1 MRTLADLLAAL
12 REIRSRS
19 GLGYKAFEVK
29 AIRLT
34 QSGSMMPAKGLAAS
48 PLPDSSLHRA
58 LEQGN
63 VRWFASPPAR
73 LEVFLRV
80 AGCPP
85 ELVAPWLAKLAELT
99 ARPEPSRRTELDA
112 IAVDHERLFGVDDEL
127 GRLAGFLA
135 NPSGDWIIS
144 ILGDPGVGKTA
155 LAYELVLRHAERAGF
170 PRVAAVSA
178 KFSHLHPAGRLEARP
193 LRMAERVA
201 VDWRDLLV
209 DIAGQL
215 SLDADL
221 RPDAIEEQLPA
232 AMPAEPCLI
241 LIDNLETLPEAR
253 FAVRYLS
260 TSGLVRPHKVVLTT
274 RTAVGQEA
282 VFALRERRW
291 TGPDRA
297 ACHAYADYL
306 ARDDPTLTPRPEDL
320 DDVVEAAERVP
331 LLIRIIMS
339 QAIFG
344 RLPIRQVIARLRQ
357 RGAELGSAL
366 WQYCYADSLTALA
379 SRIGDEDTER
389 LMSVFC
395 AKPGGSS
402 FTAEELRTLSGIPGR
417 DELEGAIAAACQ
429 LSLMRSHAGNT
440 RFTVHSLLRQFY
452 CGGLDDG
459 LDGGLDDDGG

>member
-1 MRTLADLLAAL
+1 VRTRADLQAAL

-29 AIRLT
+29 AIRLV
-34 QSGSMMPAKGLAAS
+34 QSGAITGLTAS

-58 LEQGN
+58 IEQGN
-63 VRWFASPPAR
+63 LRWFASPPAR

-80 AGCPP
+80 AGCPIEMVASWLEKLS
-85 ELVAPWLAKLAELT
+85 ELAPAG
-99 ARPEPSRRTELDA
+99 PQRRLDLDHLKSA
-112 IAVDHERLFGVDDEL
+112 IVVDHERLFGVDEEL
-127 GRLAGFLA
+127 DRLAQFLA
-135 NPSGDWIIS
+135 NRSGDWIIS
-144 ILGDPGVGKTA
+144 ILGEPGVGKTA
-155 LAYELVLRHAERAGF
+155 LAYEMVLRHAESAGF
-170 PRVAAVSA
+170 QRIAAVSA
-178 KFSHLHPAGRLEARP
+178 KFSQLHPAGRLEALP
-193 LRMAERVA
+193 ERVA
-201 VDWRDLLV
+201 IDWRDLLV
-209 DIAGQL
+209 DLAGQL
-215 SLDADL
+215 RLDADL
-221 RPDAIEEQLPA
+221 RPDTIEERMPA
-232 AMPAEPCLI
+232 AMPAQPCLI
-241 LIDNLETLPEAR
+241 LIDNLETVPEAR

-282 VFALRERRW
+282 AFAIRERRW

-306 ARDDPTLTPRPEDL
+306 ARDDPTLTPSPEDL

-331 LLIRIIMS
+331 LLIKIIMS

-357 RGAELGSAL
+357 RGGELGSAL

-379 SRIGDEDTER
+379 SRIGEEATER

-395 AKPGGSS
+395 AKAGGSS
-402 FTAEELRTLSGIPGR
+402 FTSGELRALSGLGDQ
-417 DELEGAIAAACQ
+417 DELERAIAAACQ

-452 CGGLDDG
+452 CGDIDDG
-459 LDGGLDDDGG
+459 DIDDGDIDDGRR